1 MEDWREEM
9 DLLYHLLDQEVANYR
24 QLIDEIKKEAKY
36 LRTGET
42 EALIRSV
49 QAIDERIKTIRSIE
63 EQVRGAAET
72 LLHRLG
78 KDGKERPLSCLG
90 SLLPP
95 VHQSRL
101 SAYQQTLSQLKQWAK
116 QINDQTTTYIRDYMD
131 FLSNLIS
138 PLVGRGN
145 GLIGYPNHKPLTV
158 SSSYALNQE
167 V

>member
-1 MEDWREEM
+1 M

-24 QLIDEIKKEAKY
+24 QLIDEIKKEAKC
-36 LRTGET
+36 LRAGET
-42 EALIRSV
+42 DALIRSV
-49 QAIDERIKTIRSIE
+49 QAIDERIKMIRSIE
-63 EQVRGAAET
+63 EQVQRTAET
-72 LLHRLG
+72 LLHGLG
-78 KDGKERPLSCLG
+78 KDGKERPLACLE

-95 VHQSRL
+95 VHQNRL
-101 SAYQQTLSQLKQWAK
+101 SAYQQTLFQLKQWAK
-116 QINDQTTTYIRDYMD
+116 QINDQTTAYIRDYMD

-145 GLIGYPNHKPLTV
+145 GLIGYPGHKPLTV